1 MAETGTALT
10 TVDHT
15 EWRKACEREP
25 IIRALTAEPRLGRKA
40 IAEAGPEFTNCSRD
54 TGKTQ

>member
-25 IIRALTAEPRLGRKA
+25 IIRALTAEPGSDAKRLLRPA
-40 IAEAGPEFTNCSRD
+40 
-54 TGKTQ
+54 